1 MLIVYG
7 LSWWYLAFYFYA
19 DKYGEKAAIE
29 VMYKVFLVP
38 DHQRDNTIF
47 KKMGHHYDAP
57 ILNDR

>member
-1 MLIVYG
+1 
-7 LSWWYLAFYFYA
+7 
-19 DKYGEKAAIE
+19 EKAAIE